1 MTRKSQAGLSL
12 IGTMFV
18 GVVLAAVVL
27 LGLKLIPVASE
38 FFGVKRAIA
47 AVAAAADPQT
57 ATVPQLRMAFS
68 KRALVDE
75 ITSVSATD
83 LDITKENGQIVIS
96 VEYSRKVP
104 LFSGVSLLFD
114 LSASSAGSAVK

>member
-27 LGLKLIPVASE
+27 LGLKLIPVFSE

-47 AVAAAADPQT
+47 AVAAEADPQT

-68 KRALVDE
+68 KRAMVHE
-75 ITSVSATD
+75 VTSVSATD

>member
-27 LGLKLIPVASE
+27 LGLKLIPVFSE

-47 AVAAAADPQT
+47 AVAAEADPQT

-68 KRALVDE
+68 KRAMVDE
-75 ITSVSATD
+75 VTSVSATD

>member
-1 MTRKSQAGLSL
+1 
-12 IGTMFV
+12 MFV

-27 LGLKLIPVASE
+27 LGLKLIPVFSE

-47 AVAAAADPQT
+47 AVAAEADPQT

-68 KRALVDE
+68 KRAMVDE
-75 ITSVSATD
+75 VTSVSATD